1 MVVLK
6 AEEIGIPGS
15 KDARTEFDL
24 LLQRAN
30 VPGQRQAQTV
40 GNDIDSP

>member
-1 MVVLK
+1 MLK

-15 KDARTEFDL
+15 KEARTEFDL
-24 LLQRAN
+24 LLQGTN

>member
-1 MVVLK
+1 MLK

-15 KDARTEFDL
+15 KEARAEFNF
-24 LLQRAN
+24 LLQRTN

-40 GNDIDSP
+40 SNNIDSP

>member
-1 MVVLK
+1 MNK

-15 KDARTEFDL
+15 KEARAEFDV
-24 LLQRAN
+24 LLQRTN
-30 VPGQRQAQTV
+30 VPGQRQAQKV